1 MDDKWIIETNK
12 ISKVFDEFEA
22 IKNCSMHIK
31 QGTIYGFLGMNG
43 AGKTTIFKMLSGLL
57 SITSGKAKVLG
68 IDMTSHSSEVLK
80 NIGSIIEVPIFY
92 EHLSAA
98 ENLRVHL
105 EYMNKENVDI
115 NKTLE
120 MVSLP
125 SGNTKSVSTFS
136 LGMRQRLGIARA
148 IIHEP
153 KLLILD
159 EPLNGLDPIGIREMR
174 NLFLSLV
181 KNQGMTILISS
192 HILTD
197 IEHIAD
203 DIGIIVNGKIINEV
217 SMAKIKSQNSN
228 ASLEEYFF
236 KKIKEELEYA

>member
-1 MDDKWIIETNK
+1 MNDKWIIETNNL
-12 ISKVFDEFEA
+12 SKVFDELEV
-22 IKNCSMHIK
+22 IKDCSMHIK

-57 SITSGKAKVLG
+57 SPTSGTAKVLG
-68 IDMTSHSSEVLK
+68 IDITSHRDEVLR

-105 EYMNKENVDI
+105 EYMNKKNIYI
-115 NKTLE
+115 NKVLE
-120 MVSLP
+120 MVGLP
-125 SGNTKSVSTFS
+125 SNNTKPVSTFS
-136 LGMRQRLGIARA
+136 RGMRQRLGIARS
-148 IIHEP
+148 IIHQP
-153 KLLILD
+153 KILILD
-159 EPLNGLDPIGIREMR
+159 EPLNGLDPMGIREMR
-174 NLFLSLV
+174 DLFLNLV
-181 KNQGMTILISS
+181 KYQGMTILISS

-203 DIGIIVNGKIINEV
+203 NIGIIANGKIIDEV
-217 SMAKIKSQNSN
+217 SMAKVKSQTSN

-236 KKIKEELEYA
+236 KKIKEVLEYV